1 MAEAQRSYGKHFGQ
15 NYEFVDAVARKNVS
29 LTVANIREK
38 SAVLRDLESTGS
50 IKIAG
55 SMYNLETGAVEF
67 LA

>member
-1 MAEAQRSYGKHFGQ
+1 
-15 NYEFVDAVARKNVS
+15 
-29 LTVANIREK
+29 
-38 SAVLRDLESTGS
+38 VLRDLESRGS